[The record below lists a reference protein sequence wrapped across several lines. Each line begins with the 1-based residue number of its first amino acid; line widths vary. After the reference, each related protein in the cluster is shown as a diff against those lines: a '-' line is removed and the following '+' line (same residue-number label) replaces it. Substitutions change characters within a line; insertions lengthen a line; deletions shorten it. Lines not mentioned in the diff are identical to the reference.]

1 MTCCFQGRCH
11 GNTEEDSKLDSANPE
26 KKERCW
32 RKEATEQK
40 EGRVEAADI
49 VLLMIT
55 SRAGES
61 KGLFLKSGVIR
72 VELLSQ
78 FEQCRIL
85 TV

>member
-1 MTCCFQGRCH
+1 MLFPGAVPWQH
-11 GNTEEDSKLDSANPE
+11 GGGQQTGFSLPE

-49 VLLMIT
+49 ILLMIT

-61 KGLFLKSGVIR
+61 NGLFLKSGVVR

-78 FEQCRIL
+78 CEQ
-85 TV
+85 